1 MQATY
6 STGKDLFDLN
16 KKSAMKKTTITPA
29 AFFLVLAVLF
39 SCQTKKKTEH
49 DTGHGGEHE
58 AMLTLSGQD
67 KLLAGIKSDSAVVKN
82 ISELTTLV
90 GKTAFDEKLVNV
102 LTSRL
107 KGRLDRLYIRNPG
120 DFVKKGQPVYAL
132 YSEALLAD
140 EKDYLLA
147 LDQFEQAVAQKEIA
161 RQLLD
166 AARNKLSLWTLSKE
180 QIEALEISRVASPL
194 MEFYSPYSGYL
205 VELNVREGE
214 YVNIGTPILKTAGL
228 QTLWVETQVYS
239 DELKYLSQ
247 NPSLS
252 VEFEAYPNELFSGEV
267 VFDNPL
273 LEENQKVNLVRLKV
287 GNRGGRLRPGM
298 MAYVYLQR
306 NQKKTLV
313 IPRSALLLESAISVW
328 VETPDGMYE
337 QRMVTT
343 GIENKREVE
352 ITSGLRAGEKVVVAG
367 AYFLKSE
374 NTVKQGGGSMGGMA
388 M

>member
-1 MQATY
+1 
-6 STGKDLFDLN
+6 
-16 KKSAMKKTTITPA
+16 MKKTTIVTA
-29 AFFLVLAVLF
+29 ALYLFFTFFL
-39 SCQTKKKTEH
+39 SCKPEIKTEH
-49 DTGHGGEHE
+49 DVEHGGEHE
-58 AMLTLSGQD
+58 TMLTLPEQD
-67 KLLAGIKSDSAVVKN
+67 KLLAGIKSDSAVIKN

-90 GKTAFDEKLVNV
+90 GKTAFDERLVNV

-107 KGRLDRLYIRNPG
+107 KGRLDRLYIRTPG
-120 DFVKKGQPVYAL
+120 GFVKKGQPVYAI

-140 EKDYLLA
+140 ENDYLLA

-161 RQLLD
+161 QQLLD

-180 QIEALEISRVASPL
+180 QIEALETSRVASPL

-214 YVNIGTPILKTAGL
+214 YVDIGTPILKTAGL

-239 DELKYLSQ
+239 DEVKYLSQ

-252 VEFEAYPNELFSGEV
+252 VEFEAYPNELFTGEV

-273 LEENQKVNLVRLKV
+273 LEESQKVNLVRLKV

-313 IPRSALLLESAISVW
+313 IPKSALLLESAISVW

-352 ITSGLRAGEKVVVAG
+352 ITSGLRAGEKVVVSG

-374 NTVKQGGGSMGGMA
+374 NTVRQGGGSMGGMQ